1 MIKEAIETLVV
12 GRSMSMEEAAAVMRQ
27 VMEGASTPAQLG
39 AFLAAL
45 RAKGET
51 PEEMAGMA
59 TVMREKALKV
69 DVVGTLVDTAGTGG
83 DGKGSFNVSTAAA
96 FVAAAAGLKVAK
108 HGNRAVSGS
117 CGSADVL
124 EALGV
129 VIDLGPEGVQRCIEE
144 VGIGFMFAPAFHPA
158 MRHAAP
164 VRRELGIRTVFNV
177 LGPLTNP
184 AAAQRQL
191 LGVGV
196 ADLGDKMAEVLK
208 LLGSEH
214 SLVVHGED
222 GLDELTL
229 GAPTQVWEV
238 EKEEVR
244 TYTVSPEELGMPR
257 VSSDEIKGG
266 TAEDN
271 AGILR
276 RLFQGERGP
285 VREVVLLNSAGVLV
299 AGGRA
304 LDLTEGIDIARES
317 IDSGTP
323 LGKVD
328 AFVELSQ
335 ALKG

>member
-1 MIKEAIETLVV
+1 
-12 GRSMSMEEAAAVMRQ
+12 
-27 VMEGASTPAQLG
+27 
-39 AFLAAL
+39 
-45 RAKGET
+45 
-51 PEEMAGMA
+51 
-59 TVMREKALKV
+59 
-69 DVVGTLVDTAGTGG
+69 
-83 DGKGSFNVSTAAA
+83 
-96 FVAAAAGLKVAK
+96 
-108 HGNRAVSGS
+108 
-117 CGSADVL
+117 
-124 EALGV
+124 
-129 VIDLGPEGVQRCIEE
+129 
-144 VGIGFMFAPAFHPA
+144 
-158 MRHAAP
+158 
-164 VRRELGIRTVFNV
+164 
-177 LGPLTNP
+177 
-184 AAAQRQL
+184 
-191 LGVGV
+191 
-196 ADLGDKMAEVLK
+196 MAEVLK